1 MGRSLTSKRAAG
13 GSRFKLG
20 KNACVI
26 DDQGRPLARG
36 SGEAGR
42 LAVRGHLPLG
52 YYKDPKKTAATF
64 PEIDGV
70 RYSIPGDLATIE
82 EDGSITLLGRGST
95 CINTGGEK
103 VFPEEVEDAIKS
115 HRGIVDAL
123 VVGIPHPRFGQMV
136 TAAVEWSEGVVP
148 KEAALL
154 DHLRER
160 LAGHKI
166 PRAMMEVESLGRG
179 ANGKAD
185 RPGVTALLVEW
196 LEKRDTEKRI

>member
-26 DDQGRPLARG
+26 DDEGRPLAKG

-52 YYKDPKKTAATF
+52 YYKDPEKTAATF
-64 PEIDGV
+64 PVIDGV

-82 EDGSITLLGRGST
+82 EDGSIILLGRGST

-115 HRGIVDAL
+115 YDGVADAL
-123 VVGIPHPRFGQMV
+123 VVGVPHPRFGQMV
-136 TAAVEWSEGVVP
+136 VAAVEWSEWVDTN
-148 KEAALL
+148 EAALL
-154 DHLRER
+154 EHLRVR

-166 PRAMMEVESLGRG
+166 PRAMLAVESLGRG
-179 ANGKAD
+179 PNGKAD
-185 RPGVTALLVEW
+185 RPGVTTRIVEW
-196 LEKRDTEKRI
+196 LEKRETEKRT